1 MGSKGRIDFQVSGT
15 ESFSGTSH
23 MAVTGSTQGKPINLA
38 IDKTFSAKFLGSNCG
53 DVKPLV
59 TPRK

>member
-1 MGSKGRIDFQVSGT
+1 M
-15 ESFSGTSH
+15 
-23 MAVTGSTQGKPINLA
+23 A
-38 IDKTFSAKFLGSNCG
+38 IDKTFSAKFLGSDCG